1 LEKINKLL
9 IICLVLVFAC
19 SCSVQKRKNDKDGP
33 ISKLYHNVTAHYNA
47 YYNAE
52 ILIKE
57 SMITLGDQHQ
67 DNYTKILPVFDYVA
81 ADNPQAAASGLDE
94 AIKKVTVVVNL
105 HPESNWSDDCYLL
118 AGKAQYIKKDYESAE
133 ETLLYMLKEFSPE
146 AVAQREKDGV
156 KRTGSQV
163 PDKASKS
170 KKSKAS
176 SKSRK
181 KARKKKQKELKAK
194 RKASKKRNEARK
206 KEREKRRKQGIK
218 NTGKDADTKSNK
230 EAPLPTDA
238 PKTFDTNEPL
248 EKKEEKPE
256 KYFLKHR
263 PAYQD
268 GQLWMAR
275 TYIERQSFTEAARL
289 IDLLDKD
296 PLTFKG
302 VKRDLAP
309 VKAHYHIQQKNYN
322 LAIDALKEAIELGN
336 DRQLKA
342 RYAYILA
349 QIYQNQG
356 DNQASEIAFQQ
367 ALKFSN
373 AYDMEFSAR
382 LNIIRSGWEGGKI
395 SSEIASKDLNKMTRD
410 IKNYEYRDQIYF
422 LLASIALK
430 NNDKLAAI
438 EYLKSSLNYSE
449 GNTAQKSESYLK
461 LAQLYFEKESFVEAK
476 AYFDST
482 LQVLPKT
489 DDRYDVVTEYSNNL
503 TDIAANLVIIQKQ
516 DSLLRISNMSEE
528 DQKALAYQ
536 IKKTEEERAFN
547 ELKNNKNAKP
557 DGSKKP
563 KGINNKSNYW
573 AYNEKARKKGLKDFK
588 KRWGDRPLE
597 DNWRRSVRSELRSL
611 DDKQEIVENN
621 IDREL
626 SDDDVK
632 NIFREVPRT
641 PEDIKRAEGKIEK
654 AMLKLGTLYR
664 DRLQDN
670 NKAINTLEEMERR
683 FPNAENRDEMYYF
696 LYLAHT
702 DENNKAKAKIYY
714 DKLAGEFPD
723 SKYARVL
730 TDPSFLSKSRAE
742 DQELMD
748 YYNETYLIFENGK
761 YKEVAQ
767 RIEAAQKKYGP
778 RNKLQARFLLLKAM
792 TRGNIEGKDAY
803 RGALRE
809 VVGKFPNTPEEVRAK
824 EILKLLGQG
833 AKTANQGTSNSSGS
847 DPVDPDKY
855 KMDPEK
861 LHYFI
866 VVITGGEE
874 ISLNDAK
881 AAISDYNKDF
891 HKLLR
896 LRISLVSLGDQPM
909 VVIRR
914 FKSQDKAMTYY
925 DGISK
930 NSESFLPEGVEY
942 EFYPVTQNNYRTILK
957 SKSLEGY
964 AAFFESNYL
973 E

>member
-1 LEKINKLL
+1 M
-9 IICLVLVFAC
+9 
-19 SCSVQKRKNDKDGP
+19 
-33 ISKLYHNVTAHYNA
+33 T
-47 YYNAE
+47 
-52 ILIKE
+52 
-57 SMITLGDQHQ
+57 TLGDQHQ

-118 AGKAQYIKKDYESAE
+118 AGKAQYLKKDYESAE
-133 ETLLYMLKEFSPE
+133 ETLLYMLKEFSPQ
-146 AVAQREKDGV
+146 AIAQREKDGV
-156 KRTGSQV
+156 KRTGSQA
-163 PDKASKS
+163 PDKANKS
-170 KKSKAS
+170 KKKKAS

-194 RKASKKRNEARK
+194 RKAAKKRNDARK

-218 NTGKDADTKSNK
+218 NTGKEADTKNNK
-230 EAPLPTDA
+230 EAPLPTVP
-238 PKTFDTNEPL
+238 PKTFDKNEPI
-248 EKKEEKPE
+248 EKKEEKADN
-256 KYFLKHR
+256 YFLKHR

-275 TYIERQSFTEAARL
+275 TYIERASFTEAARL

-296 PLTFKG
+296 PKTFKD

-309 VKAHYHIQQKNYN
+309 VKAHYHIKQKNYQ
-322 LAIDALKEAIELGN
+322 LAIEALKEAIELGN

-349 QIYQNQG
+349 QIYQAEG

-395 SSEIASKDLNKMTRD
+395 SGAVASKDLNKMTRD

-422 LLASIALK
+422 LLATIALK
-430 NNDKLAAI
+430 DNDKFAAI

-489 DDRYDVVTEYSNNL
+489 DERYDVVTEYSNNL
-503 TDIAANLVIIQKQ
+503 TDIAANLLIIQKQ

-528 DQKALAYQ
+528 EQKVLAYQ
-536 IKKTEEERAFN
+536 IKKAEEERVFN
-547 ELKNNKNAKP
+547 ALKNTKTDKKDTA
-557 DGSKKP
+557 KKP
-563 KGINNKSNYW
+563 RGASNKSSYW
-573 AYNEKARKKGLKDFK
+573 AYNEKARKKGYKDFK

-597 DNWRRSVRSELRSL
+597 DNWRRSGRKELRSL
-611 DDKQEIVENN
+611 DDEQEIVENN

-626 SDDDVK
+626 SDDDLK
-632 NIFREVPRT
+632 NIFREVPNT
-641 PEDIKRAEGKIEK
+641 PEDVKRAEGEIEK

-670 NKAINTLEEMERR
+670 KKAISTLEELERR
-683 FPNAENRDEMYYF
+683 FPNAENKDEMYYF
-696 LYLAHT
+696 LHLAHT

-714 DKLAGEFPD
+714 DKLAGEFPG

-730 TDPSFLSKSRAE
+730 TDPDFLSKSRLE
-742 DQELMD
+742 EQQLMEYYDQ
-748 YYNETYLIFENGK
+748 TYLIFEKGQ

-767 RIEAAQKKYGP
+767 RIEAAQKKFGAT
-778 RNKLQARFLLLKAM
+778 NKLQARFALLRAM
-792 TRGNIEGKDAY
+792 TMGNVEGESAY

-833 AKTANQGTSNSSGS
+833 GQANPSSGISNSSGS
-847 DPVDPDKY
+847 DPANMDKY

-881 AAISDYNKDF
+881 AAISDYNKEF

-896 LRISLVSLGDQPM
+896 LRISPVSLGDQPM

-914 FKSQDKAMTYY
+914 FKSQAKAMDYY
-925 DGISK
+925 DGITK
-930 NSESFLPEGVEY
+930 NSESFLPAGVTY

-964 AAFFESNYL
+964 SAFFESNYL